1 MDHKETP
8 RNFKD
13 LMEDQGTPNNSNKY
27 QKANGTLSLKDFAWA
42 PKNHNIFR
50 PRNNYFTSNLE
61 LFGGESSQKKKRK
74 NPGLLLGSF
83 IFALPSA
90 FDEAI
95 LVTMEVTRI
104 LMRSWP
110 KHI

>member
-1 MDHKETP
+1 M
-8 RNFKD
+8 
-13 LMEDQGTPNNSNKY
+13 
-27 QKANGTLSLKDFAWA
+27 
-42 PKNHNIFR
+42 
-50 PRNNYFTSNLE
+50 
-61 LFGGESSQKKKRK
+61 
-74 NPGLLLGSF
+74 GSF

-110 KHI
+110 KLESKRKLGAPPSTKA